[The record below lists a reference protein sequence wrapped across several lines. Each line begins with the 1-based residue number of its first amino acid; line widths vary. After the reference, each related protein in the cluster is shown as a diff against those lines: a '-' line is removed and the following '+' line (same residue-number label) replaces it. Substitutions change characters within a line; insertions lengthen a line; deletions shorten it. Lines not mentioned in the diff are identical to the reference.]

1 MKAADGDGGVM
12 ETVVVERAS
21 STPLTRGGPL
31 LSVFLLTAKFH
42 TFAVCD
48 PRHAY
53 ILLRAK
59 LRRKYKGYFFSGRHL
74 CLWERGFFH

>member
-1 MKAADGDGGVM
+1 MTA
-12 ETVVVERAS
+12 VVERAS
-21 STPLTRGGPL
+21 STPLTKRGPL
-31 LSVFLLTAKFH
+31 LSAPLLTAKFH

-53 ILLRAK
+53 ILLQAK
-59 LRRKYKGYFFSGRHL
+59 LRRKYKGYFFSCRHP